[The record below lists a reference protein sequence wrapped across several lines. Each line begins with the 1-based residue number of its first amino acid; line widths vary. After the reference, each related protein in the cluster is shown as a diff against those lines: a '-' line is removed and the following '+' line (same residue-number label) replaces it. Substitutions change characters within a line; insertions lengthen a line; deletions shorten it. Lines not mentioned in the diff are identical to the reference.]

1 MIDTQSEAQTAQRRW
16 RTILRDGRVWAYGPA
31 VLTLLVGVAA
41 SVVFFNVLRV
51 RDQQAAQYIFGE
63 QAKTYIRSI
72 EKLLD
77 SNVHAVQWSAITLA
91 VSSVTP
97 DEVFRRNLD
106 AMGEEQAETL
116 TLCWVP
122 AAGQADASTGGDA
135 DPSYPIAAVISRGEH
150 GNPEEAIGFDLAG
163 DPVAA
168 RYLQFARES
177 GKTYVIAN
185 SAQIQDLF
193 GPSTA
198 LVVSAVHTTEA
209 GLPGDDVARGRFT
222 GFVAGVFQIEQVVDV
237 ALRRLNQERV
247 NLDVFD
253 AFATS
258 GESALYR
265 RSAEAEGVSRVPV
278 EEDEIL
284 FLDRMHYT
292 GPVDLASTRRWLFV
306 CTPTR
311 AHLAEAFTWQPLL
324 GLLAGLSLTAVV
336 FDHFLAQIR
345 QRRKAEALVKR
356 RTAELQRTNEHL
368 SQEIAARI
376 QFEKERD
383 SLLNLLEQSNESLQ
397 ELNRKLAVSNS
408 DLQDFAVIASHDLK
422 EPLRKVRV
430 LAESLRK
437 IVGDGRENR
446 AEEYVDLID
455 SCTERMQRLITNIL
469 QVSRVTTHGNPFEP
483 VDLTQVAL
491 DAVEDLAVRIQETGG
506 SVDIQPLPT
515 IDADP
520 MQMRQLLQNLIDN
533 GLKYADDDAPPRV
546 QIFPSQNP
554 DREGRAG
561 YCAICVQDD
570 GPGIKPEDADR
581 IFALFQRMNGSE
593 SREGSGVGLAVCRK
607 IAERHGGSIR
617 IEAAPVRG
625 TRFIVALPVAH
636 DTGNSADDAAELNI
650 MGADSTRTKYE
661 SINAYDQRITYR

>member
-1 MIDTQSEAQTAQRRW
+1 MDTRVEEQATPRRW
-16 RTILRDGRVWAYGPA
+16 HNLLKEGRVRAYGPA
-31 VLTLLVGVAA
+31 VLTLLVGVVA
-41 SVVFFNVLRV
+41 SVLFFNALRV

-91 VSSVTP
+91 VSSVSP
-97 DEVFRRNLD
+97 EEVFQRNLD
-106 AMGEEQAETL
+106 AMGEEQAHTL

-122 AAGQADASTGGDA
+122 SAAPADSA
-135 DPSYPIAAVISRGEH
+135 SYPIAAAIARGEP
-150 GNPEEAIGFDLAG
+150 GNQEDIVGFDLAA

-209 GLPGDDVARGRFT
+209 GLSGDDAARGRFT
-222 GFVAGVFQIEQVVDV
+222 GFVAGVFQIEKVVDV

-258 GESALYR
+258 GESALYH
-265 RSAEAEGVSRVPV
+265 RSAEAEGVTRVPV
-278 EEDEIL
+278 EEGEIL

-336 FDHFLAQIR
+336 FDHFMAQIR
-345 QRRKAEALVKR
+345 QRRKAEALVKH

-368 SQEIAARI
+368 SEEIAARI
-376 QFEKERD
+376 QFEEERD
-383 SLLNLLEQSNESLQ
+383 SLLELLERSNDSLQ
-397 ELNRKLAVSNS
+397 ELNRKLAISNA

-437 IVGDGRENR
+437 IVGDGHENR

-469 QVSRVTTHGNPFEP
+469 QVSRVTTHGNPFST
-483 VDLTQVAL
+483 VDLTQIAL
-491 DAVEDLAVRIQETGG
+491 DAVEDLTVRIHETGG
-506 SVDIQPLPT
+506 TVDVQPLPT

-520 MQMRQLLQNLIDN
+520 MQMKQLLQNLIDN
-533 GLKYADDDAPPRV
+533 GLKYGDDHSTPRV
-546 QIFPSQNP
+546 QVFPSEIP
-554 DREGRAG
+554 DHEGRAG
-561 YCAICVQDD
+561 FCAICVQDN
-570 GPGIKPEDADR
+570 GPGINPEDADR

-617 IEAAPVRG
+617 IVPAPDRG
-625 TRFIVALPVAH
+625 TRFVVALPVAH
-636 DTGNSADDAAELNI
+636 DIGDASEEASEI
-650 MGADSTRTKYE
+650 TRTDRESAHTTYE
-661 SINAYDQRITYR
+661 SINAHDQCITYR